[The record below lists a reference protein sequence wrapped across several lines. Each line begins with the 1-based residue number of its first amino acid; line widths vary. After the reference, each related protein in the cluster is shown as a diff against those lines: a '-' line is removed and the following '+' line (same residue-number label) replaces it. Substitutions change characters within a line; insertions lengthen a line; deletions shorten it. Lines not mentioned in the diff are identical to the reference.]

1 MNTRI
6 YINALGC
13 ILNVVSYGLAKELF
27 VRQPQY
33 AQLGCLLER
42 KGERGYGN
50 LEQHG
55 HYSPMTGGP
64 PLPEKKKKKKSHFQ
78 YPAHT
83 DTELLQTRHCTTKV
97 RSQVAAIRGGTASF
111 SKTPSYTWTRHIT
124 QQRCPILKRDTGHG
138 ISFLFFYQCT
148 FSYINYTVL

>member
-64 PLPEKKKKKKSHFQ
+64 PLPEKKKKKKESFSISCTHGHG
-78 YPAHT
+78 AAT
-83 DTELLQTRHCTTKV
+83 DETLHNKSQITGSGNKRRHCFFQQNTKLYMDTPHNTTKMSNSEARH
-97 RSQVAAIRGGTASF
+97 RSWYF
-111 SKTPSYTWTRHIT
+111 
-124 QQRCPILKRDTGHG
+124 
-138 ISFLFFYQCT
+138 ISFFLSMHIQ
-148 FSYINYTVL
+148 LH